1 MGKLVQWTLAFT
13 LLIYEMKNCFP
24 FTALLKY
31 VTDFHFFFT
40 IFIGIMFTLIHNDDD
55 GDDDDNT
62 NNNNHNNNTSIL

>member
-24 FTALLKY
+24 FTALLNMLL
-31 VTDFHFFFT
+31 TFTFFT